1 MTSKTLAR
9 RLDALELARRGP
21 ARLVVCRCA
30 TANRRENLPSGE
42 HLPDCP
48 AAAAGPDDSVIRVLY
63 EDRARVVEPLEP
75 IGSILPATPPP
86 RVRGRDVTLEPLGSI
101 LPATEMHYACAGAT

>member
-48 AAAAGPDDSVIRVLY
+48 ARTAGDGDNLVIVRY
-63 EDRARVVEPLEP
+63 EDRATAAL
-75 IGSILPATPPP
+75 S
-86 RVRGRDVTLEPLGSI
+86 
-101 LPATEMHYACAGAT
+101 GATMARERFYCG